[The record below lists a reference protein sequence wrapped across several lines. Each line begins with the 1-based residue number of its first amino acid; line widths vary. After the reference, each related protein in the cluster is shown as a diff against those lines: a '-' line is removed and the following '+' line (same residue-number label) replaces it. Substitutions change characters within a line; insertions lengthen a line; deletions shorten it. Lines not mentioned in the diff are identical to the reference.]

1 MCGQKKSDRA
11 LKEMK
16 YKHLFS
22 QECKWFKSRFSA
34 HSVFIR
40 VSILYHEDGRLNK
53 GLAYLF
59 SVLDIKVKNVIFP
72 VFFFNPQE
80 HCKDSSNMLI
90 VKVCGL

>member
-1 MCGQKKSDRA
+1 MWTEKSDQA

-22 QECKWFKSRFSA
+22 QECKRFKSRFSA

-53 GLAYLF
+53 GAHISF

-72 VFFFNPQE
+72 MTVFLILKSTVKIPQIS
-80 HCKDSSNMLI
+80 CM
-90 VKVCGL
+90 